1 MDRDDQLRALMIV
14 SASLLIV
21 NHVIKRKNR
30 RYRRWWR
37 TELYSQ
43 RAGAKLM
50 ADMRL
55 TGQFQNFLRMSPT
68 TFEDLLRLV
77 GPRIFRNRTQLRA
90 PISIQDRLAIT
101 LRFLA
106 SGDSYTSLQ
115 YTFRVSKQAISG
127 IIPEVCSAIIEE
139 LKDYIKVSFIL
150 NKSIKEQY
158 YHIKSLKSS

>member
-21 NHVIKRKNR
+21 NHVIKRR

-127 IIPEVCSAIIEE
+127 IITEVCSAIIEE